1 MALDPSIALQFKP
14 LQIESPNALADYAM
28 LAKLQEGQQ
37 AQQLN
42 ALKLEEARLGAQ
54 NRNRLRELDINAPDY
69 IAQVTRIDP
78 TLGLQLH
85 KERAAAEESQAKTAA
100 HRVSAAKDR
109 QTMLGQAWRDISN
122 RPSDSNIN
130 KYLEDIEASPL
141 FTTEDK
147 TSARRTAMSLLDMPF
162 DQRGAAMAQYGAAAP
177 TPPALLQEYKYAQN
191 QGFKGTFFDFKR
203 QIAEAGRTPAQPAAP
218 VARDLRARSRKQHE
232 GRRHP

>member
-28 LAKLQEGQQ
+28 LTKLQEGQQ

-42 ALKLEEARLGAQ
+42 ALKIEEARLGAQ

-85 KERAAAEESQAKTAA
+85 KERAAAEASQAQTAA
-100 HRVSAAKDR
+100 HRTSAAKDR
-109 QTMLGQAWRDISN
+109 QAMLGQAWRDISG

-130 KYLEDIEASPL
+130 KYLEDIEASSL
-141 FTTEDK
+141 FTTE
-147 TSARRTAMSLLDMPF
+147 
-162 DQRGAAMAQYGAAAP
+162 
-177 TPPALLQEYKYAQN
+177 
-191 QGFKGTFFDFKR
+191 
-203 QIAEAGRTPAQPAAP
+203 IGRAH
-218 VARDLRARSRKQHE
+218 V
-232 GRRHP
+232 